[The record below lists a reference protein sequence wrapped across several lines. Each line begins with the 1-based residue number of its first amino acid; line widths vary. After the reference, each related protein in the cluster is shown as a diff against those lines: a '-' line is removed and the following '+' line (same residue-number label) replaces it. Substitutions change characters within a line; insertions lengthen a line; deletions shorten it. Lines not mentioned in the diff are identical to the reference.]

1 MALYITLV
9 SLSSQAIQ
17 IVLEAINT
25 DLNKIWTAVQQ

>member
-1 MALYITLV
+1 MALYINLV